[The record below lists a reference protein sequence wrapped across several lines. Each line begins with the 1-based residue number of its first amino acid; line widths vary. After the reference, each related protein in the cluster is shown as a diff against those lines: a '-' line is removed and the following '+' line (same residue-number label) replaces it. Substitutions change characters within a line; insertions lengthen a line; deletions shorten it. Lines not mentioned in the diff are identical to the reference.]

1 MRAPASAGY
10 GMPRFA
16 SIPGRP
22 PLPPAALV
30 RLQRALQ
37 ELHTAALGTYW
48 DPQRWHV
55 LNHYRGLEPGPEH
68 FGWVAGLG
76 WAARWRRDAMGMPG
90 AEWERGRNP
99 SMRAVGLLLLSLI
112 SCMAGCPVCAAM
124 WHVRSRHNSL

>member
-1 MRAPASAGY
+1 MRAPAFAGY

-22 PLPPAALV
+22 PLPPAALA

-37 ELHTAALGTYW
+37 ELHTATLGTYW

-68 FGWVAGLG
+68 FGWAGLG
-76 WAARWRRDAMGMPG
+76 WA
-90 AEWERGRNP
+90 
-99 SMRAVGLLLLSLI
+99 GLGW
-112 SCMAGCPVCAAM
+112 AGLGWAGLKDG
-124 WHVRSRHNSL
+124 S